1 MCYEKSFNQLGPL
14 CQNGQRRQEPLVR
27 KDAWFDIRRLTTV
40 LEDDVFESAQLVVR
54 LQKILGASPV
64 YDHIVG

>member
-1 MCYEKSFNQLGPL
+1 MKSRSINSGLSARMASADKNHSL
-14 CQNGQRRQEPLVR
+14 E
-27 KDAWFDIRRLTTV
+27 DAWFDIRRLTTV
-40 LEDDVFESAQLVVR
+40 LEDDVLEGTQLVVW

>member
-1 MCYEKSFNQLGPL
+1 MGYEKSFNQLGPL
-14 CQNGQRRQEPLVR
+14 CQNSQRRQEPLVGE
-27 KDAWFDIRRLTTV
+27 DAWFDIRRLTTV
-40 LEDDVFESAQLVVR
+40 LEHDVFEGTQLVVR